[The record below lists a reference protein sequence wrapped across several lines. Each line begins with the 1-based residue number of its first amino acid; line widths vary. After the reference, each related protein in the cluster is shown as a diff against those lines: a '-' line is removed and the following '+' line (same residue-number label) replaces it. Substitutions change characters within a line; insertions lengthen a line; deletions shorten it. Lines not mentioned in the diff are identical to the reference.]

1 MLQKGI
7 PTHST
12 IKASRTNAQELK
24 GSVRLFF
31 ILTILFST
39 TATLPFFNLSSLP
52 NFARNNG
59 FIFISVGIIALLIN
73 ERSNLKFNKFLSTFS
88 PFVIVGFLTTVLM
101 SFFLTNSVETIAG
114 ETPVSAITTGLMWLF
129 FDAAIVFF
137 ISHCYAHCTQD
148 FLDRILD
155 SFLLFT
161 ISICSVQALV
171 MLGLPGA
178 SALFDIINIGDWLGV
193 FKNVMFERLVGIGSE
208 PAAMAKPLGL
218 LCLPYC
224 YCRLANGGGMRYG
237 IAFVLLLY
245 FGFLTKATTVY
256 VTIVFVLLGILLI
269 RIRKTNSKAVIVCF
283 SLVCAALS
291 IFILISLI
299 NGGRLMS
306 ADIIETFNT
315 VLGKIGDS
323 GNQST
328 AYRTSTV
335 INDIEILKDY
345 PIFGVGDGNQG
356 FFYAQNL
363 PSWVLSSG
371 SIEALSALSGSRGV
385 LNGGAFIPSILS
397 GYGIVGC
404 ALFCV
409 WISFCIHIAIKRKE
423 ELGKYYD
430 MFVLAMFACIP
441 ICWMAISFQGAPVAV
456 FLIFCLPALEAQL

>member
-1 MLQKGI
+1 MRQKSI
-7 PTHST
+7 TTQST
-12 IKASRTNAQELK
+12 IKASRTNTRELN
-24 GSVRLFF
+24 GTVRLFF
-31 ILTILFST
+31 ILTIIFST
-39 TATLPFFNLSSLP
+39 TATLPFFNLSPLP

-59 FIFISVGIIALLIN
+59 FIFVSIGLIALLIT
-73 ERSNLKFNKFLSTFS
+73 ERSNLEFNKYLSAFA

-101 SFFLTNSVETIAG
+101 SFFLTSSVETIAG
-114 ETPVSAITTGLMWLF
+114 ETPVSAMTTGLMWLV

-137 ISHCYAHCTQD
+137 ISHCYGHCTQD
-148 FLDRILD
+148 FLDRIFD
-155 SFLLFT
+155 FFLLFT
-161 ISICSVQALV
+161 IAICSVQALV
-171 MLGLPGA
+171 ILKFPGA

-208 PAAMAKPLGL
+208 PAAMAIPLGL

-224 YCRLANGGGMRYG
+224 YCRLANDGGIRYG
-237 IAFVLLLY
+237 FAFALLL
-245 FGFLTKATTVY
+245 FFAFLTKATTVY
-256 VTIVFVLLGILLI
+256 VTIFFVLFGILLI
-269 RIRKTNSKAVIVCF
+269 RMRKTNSKAIIVCT

-291 IFILISLI
+291 FFVLISLI
-299 NGGRLMS
+299 NGGRFLS
-306 ADIIETFNT
+306 ADVNETFNS
-315 VLGKIGDS
+315 VLGKIGDT

-335 INDIEILKDY
+335 INDIEILKEY

-385 LNGGAFIPSILS
+385 LNGGAFFPSIFS
-397 GYGIVGC
+397 GYGVVGC
-404 ALFCV
+404 VLFCV
-409 WISFCIHIAIKRKE
+409 WMTFCIQTAIKRKE
-423 ELGKYYD
+423 ELGRYYD

-456 FLIFCLPALEAQL
+456 YLIFCLPALGVQL